1 MVAAL
6 FNPEQMDWIKKRV
19 KIAVICGGEKSCS
32 KNYVYEN
39 LSPRSTKTYR
49 TVAEDIVATLA
60 QEGFDQLEVLEES
73 MHLPQQLKSQ
83 NVDMAFLNSGGLQG
97 YDSMCHLPSMMEM
110 CGVPYIGH
118 TPMTAGLLDNKL
130 MLKNELSALG
140 IPTAP
145 FITLDQGRTIH
156 DASCQR
162 ALDYIDQE
170 FGEGYIV
177 KPVVGRASIH
187 VYPVFDRSELQEVVE
202 RVQSATNNVVL
213 IEPYLSGA
221 EFVAA
226 VCGRVLYK
234 ESQLEEQEQPFVFS
248 ISQRVLDEGEH
259 IFTSMDVRPIT
270 ADRSRPVLDES
281 LKADIA
287 DIVSRIFTAFN
298 LQTLIRVDLRMDN
311 NGRLYVLEA
320 NPKPDLK
327 RPCGNQINLVT
338 AGLAAEGMQYEELLQ
353 SLIFNRLQYLY
364 RNRPT
369 TLAHCLSD
377 SLFTLSQQ
385 GGRA

>member
-6 FNPEQMDWIKKRV
+6 FNPEQIDWIKERV
-19 KIAVICGGEKSCS
+19 KIAVICGGEKGCS
-32 KNYVYEN
+32 DNYVYEN

-49 TVAEDIVATLA
+49 YVAEDIVSTL
-60 QEGFDQLEVLEES
+60 QHEGFASVEVLEEN
-73 MHLPQQLKSQ
+73 MHLPQQLKSSTID
-83 NVDMAFLNSGGLQG
+83 VAFLNSGGLQG

-110 CGVPYIGH
+110 LGVPYIGH

-130 MLKNELSALG
+130 MLKSELSSLG

-145 FITLDQGRTIH
+145 FITLEPGKSVL

-162 ALDYIDQE
+162 ALNYIDQE

-187 VYPVFDRSELQEVVE
+187 VYPVFHRSELQEIVE
-202 RVQSATNNVVL
+202 RVHRATNNVVL

-226 VCGRVLYK
+226 VSGRVLYRAG
-234 ESQLEEQEQPFVFS
+234 QLEESDKPFVFS
-248 ISQRVLDEGEH
+248 IFERVLDDGEH

-270 ADRSRPVLDES
+270 VDRMKPVVDVS
-281 LKADIA
+281 LKKDIE
-287 DIVSRIFTAFN
+287 DIVVRIFRAFN

-311 NGRLYVLEA
+311 KGRLFVLEA

-327 RPCGNQINLVT
+327 MPRGDEINLVT
-338 AGLAAEGMQYEELLQ
+338 AGLDEEGMKYEELLQ

-364 RNRPT
+364 RHRPS
-369 TLAHCLSD
+369 TLSHCLNH
-377 SLFTLSQQ
+377 SLFNVTNRGVS
-385 GGRA
+385 R